1 MFAPIGGACFLM
13 SLFVKDNGLPDDKPK
28 EESATVPPGDV
39 GDPDADPHLM
49 ESETSPAPTPTENLD
64 GSIEAGEKENKG
76 DLGRPKEALD

>member
-1 MFAPIGGACFLM
+1 M

-28 EESATVPPGDV
+28 ESATVPPGDV

-64 GSIEAGEKENKG
+64 RSIEAGEKENKG